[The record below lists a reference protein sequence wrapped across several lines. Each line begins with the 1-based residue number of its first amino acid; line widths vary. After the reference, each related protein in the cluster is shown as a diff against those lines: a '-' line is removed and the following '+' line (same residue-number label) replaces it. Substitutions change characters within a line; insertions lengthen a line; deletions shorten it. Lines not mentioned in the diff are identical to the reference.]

1 MKTYATKISDIKS
14 QWYEIDATGL
24 VLGRL
29 SSRVAHM
36 LKGKHKPIYAPYIDT
51 GDHII
56 VVNADKVVIT
66 GKKLDQSIH
75 YRHTGYPGG
84 LKAATTR
91 QIMQT
96 KPEKVIRLAVHGMLP
111 KGIIGKQM
119 IKKLKVYAGA
129 EHPHEAQQPRKISIN
144 QMGK

>member
-66 GKKLDQSIH
+66 GKKQDQSIH

-96 KPEKVIRLAVHGMLP
+96 KPEKVIRMAVHGMLP

-129 EHPHEAQQPRKISIN
+129 EHPHEAQQPQKITIN